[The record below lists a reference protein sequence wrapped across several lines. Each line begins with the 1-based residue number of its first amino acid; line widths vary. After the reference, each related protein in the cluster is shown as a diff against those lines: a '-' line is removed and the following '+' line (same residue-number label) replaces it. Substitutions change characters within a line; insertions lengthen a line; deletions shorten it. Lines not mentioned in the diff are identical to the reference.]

1 MTRPDNKTKRKL
13 MRDLQTACFAVVETT
28 LYLDTHPYDKEALN
42 ALAEYCE
49 KERLAKEAYES
60 EYGPLTSCAC
70 SAQMTDGDRPYFSWA
85 FPPMPWEQED
95 C

>member
-1 MTRPDNKTKRKL
+1 
-13 MRDLQTACFAVVETT
+13 MRELQIACFSVVETT

-49 KERLAKEAYES
+49 KERLAKAAYEA
-60 EYGPLTSCAC
+60 EFGPLTSCAC
-70 SAQMTDGDRPYFSWA
+70 SAQNAECERPCFTWA
-85 FPPMPWEQED
+85 LSPMPWEPEE